1 MANIVSLLIT
11 GDLNFHLNVLE
22 DRNAI
27 CFNSTLSEFGLTQ
40 HIKEPTHILG
50 HTLDVLITR
59 YPSTILNGI
68 SVKDLCFVTDQGNP
82 IADHLAL
89 TWNLVGNKKLLKSE
103 KYTFRAWK
111 NLDHEAFRN
120 DLLESLLS
128 LEQSNNTNLTELV
141 NNYNA
146 VLSTLADTHAPIKT
160 IRVKRKHN
168 PWYSTDIS
176 DMKKTRRQLE
186 RKYMHSRASID
197 YQNYKSYCI
206 EFYKKIRLEKIKFCK
221 NLLTKAGRDQ
231 KKLTSATNKIL
242 GCSNKKCYPEAESN
256 QQLANRFMDFFT
268 TKAHNVHVELLDS
281 RSDQY
286 EDFPINP
293 PTLINFGNTNC
304 DEVEKTISNLPNK
317 QCILDPIPTYILKKH
332 SSILAPFITKVINL
346 SLESGHIPIPLKV
359 ALIRPVLKNPTFDT
373 NELQSYRPVSNLPV
387 LAKILEK
394 IVSVRLTAH
403 ISAHNLLDLNQSA
416 YRKYHSTETALLKIH
431 NDILQHLDKDR
442 IVALAT
448 IDVSSAFD
456 TVNHQSLIDRFY
468 HHFGLR
474 ETALKWLESYLKDRE
489 QSVMIDCARSDPVLL
504 EHGFPQGAT
513 LAGIFYDM
521 FTAPVGKVAEK
532 HKSVDHHAYADD
544 NNCYIAFYIDEQTEA
559 IQKLNICVNDLA
571 RWMNSNFLKVNGS
584 KTEAMFFFPKKNN
597 PVLHSEVI
605 VDSSVIF
612 PSPVLKSLGVKM
624 DSLLSMESHINYIAR
639 STYFQIKRISKVR
652 QFLDTDSTKSLVQ
665 NSIISRLDYCNSLLI
680 NLPKRLLQKLQKVMN
695 HSARIIYR
703 KNRRT
708 RTTPLL
714 KDLHWLPISYRI
726 KFKILLMTYKC
737 LNGLA
742 PDYLSGLISWFVSS
756 RALRSNYK
764 RLVEHYGYKNSCY

>member
-1 MANIVSLLIT
+1 M
-11 GDLNFHLNVLE
+11 
-22 DRNAI
+22 
-27 CFNSTLSEFGLTQ
+27 
-40 HIKEPTHILG
+40 
-50 HTLDVLITR
+50 
-59 YPSTILNGI
+59 
-68 SVKDLCFVTDQGNP
+68 
-82 IADHLAL
+82 
-89 TWNLVGNKKLLKSE
+89 
-103 KYTFRAWK
+103 
-111 NLDHEAFRN
+111 
-120 DLLESLLS
+120 
-128 LEQSNNTNLTELV
+128 
-141 NNYNA
+141 
-146 VLSTLADTHAPIKT
+146 
-160 IRVKRKHN
+160 
-168 PWYSTDIS
+168 
-176 DMKKTRRQLE
+176 
-186 RKYMHSRASID
+186 
-197 YQNYKSYCI
+197 
-206 EFYKKIRLEKIKFCK
+206 
-221 NLLTKAGRDQ
+221 
-231 KKLTSATNKIL
+231 
-242 GCSNKKCYPEAESN
+242 
-256 QQLANRFMDFFT
+256 
-268 TKAHNVHVELLDS
+268 
-281 RSDQY
+281 
-286 EDFPINP
+286 
-293 PTLINFGNTNC
+293 
-304 DEVEKTISNLPNK
+304 
-317 QCILDPIPTYILKKH
+317 
-332 SSILAPFITKVINL
+332 INL

-624 DSLLSMESHINYIAR
+624 DNLLSMENHINYIAR

-726 KFKILLMTYKC
+726 KFKIMLMTYKC

-742 PDYLSGLISWFVSS
+742 PDYLSGIISWFVPS
-756 RALRSNYK
+756 RALRSNARLTKTLVTRTCKK
-764 RLVEHYGYKNSCY
+764 RKHGGRSFKVVAPQLWNSIPLSIRSANTVTTFKTLLKTYYFNQHYTP